1 METHSSML
9 RPSMEAVP
17 QMPCEGTVSL
27 YSWPAFSPTTL
38 SLTRTEPV
46 ALLSCRPY
54 SRNARKSGTG
64 SQATT
69 LAAQDH
75 EQNKGICRDK
85 EEEIWFR
92 AQGLGSRDRKLS

>member
-1 METHSSML
+1 ML

-38 SLTRTEPV
+38 SLTRTELV
-46 ALLSCRPY
+46 ALFSCSPY

-64 SQATT
+64 SQAIT
-69 LAAQDH
+69 LEGRDH
-75 EQNKGICRDK
+75 EQNKGTRQDK
-85 EEEIWFR
+85 ERKQDFVFR
-92 AQGLGSRDRKLS
+92 V